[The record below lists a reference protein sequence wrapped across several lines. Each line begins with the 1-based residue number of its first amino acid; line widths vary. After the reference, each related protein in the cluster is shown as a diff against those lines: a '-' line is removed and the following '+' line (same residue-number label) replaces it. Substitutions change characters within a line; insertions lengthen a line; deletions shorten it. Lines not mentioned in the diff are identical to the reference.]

1 MGGSSDWRQG
11 TQLSAV
17 SPQLGLWV
25 RSFEPV
31 SGIAAE
37 LRRSRTAR
45 TGGAMQNFRS
55 ELHTRLGNDLSEVRK
70 MLIGLIQS
78 LKGS

>member
-1 MGGSSDWRQG
+1 
-11 TQLSAV
+11 
-17 SPQLGLWV
+17 
-25 RSFEPV
+25 
-31 SGIAAE
+31 
-37 LRRSRTAR
+37 
-45 TGGAMQNFRS
+45 MQNFRS